1 MAQVSVERWQDSTA
15 DVVQGVALPLKNL
28 EFTID
33 QYLLANGCWLDLETR
48 CLLAGVRD
56 CLGQVVCS
64 TTHLAA
70 RES

>member
-1 MAQVSVERWQDSTA
+1 MMQANVERWQDSAA

-33 QYLLANGCWLDLETR
+33 QYLLANGCRLDLETR

-64 TTHLAA
+64 TARLAA
-70 RES
+70 REP